1 MTENRKPKLPWFG
14 LKFLAPWIRPYRMTL
29 FLMVVPG
36 ILGGLVDIILPF
48 FPDHAIRNFI
58 GKNTTEGMGRF
69 AAVYILV
76 LLFQILMNGI
86 SAYKACGME
95 MYVGRD
101 LKNEAFH
108 RLQVLSVS
116 FYNQNSVGYLHARV
130 MSDTDRIGTLLSWN
144 LMEGIWYG
152 SYLAGASVVMLRLRP
167 GLALFVLLLIPLTAA
182 FSGVFQRRLTELGRR
197 IREINGRLTG
207 SFNEGI
213 TGAMTVK
220 TLGIEDRMDAR
231 FFAESGEMRRA
242 AVLSGHLRGLFLS
255 LISFSGF
262 TALALVLWQ
271 GGKLTEQGL
280 MELGTLSVFMSYAL
294 GIMDPVR
301 WVVRVISDLITVQV
315 NIERFASLV
324 TSEPEVRDTEAVIR
338 KYGDSFAP
346 KPENWEEVRGDI
358 RFEDVTFRYP
368 DGSVNVLEHFD
379 LEVPRGSMVA
389 IVGETGAG
397 KSTLV
402 NLVCRFFEPTEG
414 RVLLDGR
421 DLRERSQHWL
431 HSHIGYVL
439 QTPHL
444 FSGTVLDNLRFGN
457 PDVSMEAVREAVRRV
472 HAEDVIARL
481 ENGYDTDVGE
491 GGGRLSA
498 GERQLLS
505 FARALAADPEIFVL
519 DEATSSVDTE
529 TEQMIQLAL
538 TEVLK
543 DRTSFVIAHRLST
556 IRKADLIL
564 VVHDGKITERGT
576 HRELMAKR
584 GSYYRLYA
592 RQYETEAVQD
602 CSAQDPQAGPG

>member
-324 TSEPEVRDTEAVIR
+324 TSEPEVRDTEEVIR
-338 KYGDSFAP
+338 KYGDSFSP

-457 PDVSMEAVREAVRRV
+457 PDVSMESIYDAVRRV

-505 FARALAADPEIFVL
+505 FARALAVDPAIFVL

-592 RQYETEAVQD
+592 RQYETEAV
-602 CSAQDPQAGPG
+602 

>member
-1 MTENRKPKLPWFG
+1 VTENRKPKLPWFG

-301 WVVRVISDLITVQV
+301 WVVKVISDLITVQV

-324 TSEPEVRDTEAVIR
+324 TSEPEVRDTEEVIR
-338 KYGDSFAP
+338 KYGDSFSP

-457 PDVSMEAVREAVRRV
+457 PDVSMESIYDAVRRV

-505 FARALAADPEIFVL
+505 FARALAVDPAIFVL

-592 RQYETEAVQD
+592 RQYETEAV
-602 CSAQDPQAGPG
+602 